1 MRAIN
6 SGRESNTL
14 ELDINICENLP
25 LFDITTYNLT
35 RQYELSKD
43 KTMEIKFN
51 ESNTDFMTNYSS
63 SACLIDS
70 FEIVESLTIN
80 EETGR
85 VSEYSVNSNS

>member
-6 SGRESNTL
+6 SGRESSTL
-14 ELDINICENLP
+14 ELDINICGNLP
-25 LFDITTYNLT
+25 FFEITTYNLT

-43 KTMEIKFN
+43 KSMEIKFN
-51 ESNTDFMTNYSS
+51 ESNTDFMTNYSN

-85 VSEYSVNSNS
+85 VSEYSENSNS

>member
-1 MRAIN
+1 MRGIN
-6 SGRESNTL
+6 SGRESSTL
-14 ELDINICENLP
+14 ELDISICGNLP
-25 LFDITTYNLT
+25 LFDISTFNLT
-35 RQYELSKD
+35 RQYELSVD

-51 ESNTDFMTNYSS
+51 ETHTDFMTNYSS

-85 VSEYSVNSNS
+85 VSEYSENSNS